1 MSRGGL
7 TIALR
12 PASEE
17 DEPFLY
23 RVYASTREDELS
35 AVPWDDRQKEEF
47 LRFQYRAQNTHY
59 KQHYTGAAFDVI
71 LVDGRAAGRLYVA
84 RWPDQIRI
92 IDIALLTEY
101 RRQGIGA
108 QLLEDLI
115 EEAGRKGLPVGIH
128 VEINNPA
135 LRLYER
141 LGFRILNEN
150 GPYYLMERPPGLVS
164 VTTRKTEPAD

>member
-23 RVYASTREDELS
+23 RVYASTREEELS
-35 AVPWDDRQKEEF
+35 GVPWDDRQKEEF

-71 LVDGRAAGRLYVA
+71 LVDGRPAGRLYVA
-84 RWPDQIRI
+84 RWPDQVRI
-92 IDIALLTEY
+92 MDIALLTEY

-108 QLLEDLI
+108 QLLEGLI
-115 EEAGRKGLPVGIH
+115 READGNGLPLSIH
-128 VEINNPA
+128 VEIDNPA
-135 LRLYER
+135 LHLYDR
-141 LGFRILNEN
+141 LGFRVLKEN
-150 GPYYLMERPPGLVS
+150 GPYYLMERPAAL
-164 VTTRKTEPAD
+164 